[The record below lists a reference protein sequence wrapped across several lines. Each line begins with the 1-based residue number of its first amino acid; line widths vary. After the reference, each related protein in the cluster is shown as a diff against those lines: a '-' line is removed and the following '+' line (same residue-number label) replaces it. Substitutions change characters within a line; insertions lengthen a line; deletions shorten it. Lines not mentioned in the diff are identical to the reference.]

1 MAVKKD
7 KLAEK
12 LKQDVILRWTV
23 IVIGLAIV
31 IPLWLYGAI
40 ADFAPIFFVTV
51 FVITFNTIYTILLSR
66 DIVHP
71 AMDFLD
77 SAADIIVITLI
88 SRFTGGMSSPFTL
101 LYLIV
106 VLADGFYMKIANI
119 IFDFLFIAACYNV
132 LIPWKNIIIFNP
144 SFLLTVGG
152 RSVIFIVMAV
162 VVVLYAMALA
172 RREGELI
179 AFSDI
184 STSISAAPVLTEVI
198 GSLIDKISGVMN
210 VKICGF
216 MLCDEK
222 GKELRW
228 QHPVRLPKGMEGSID
243 KYHIKLDKEGITAE
257 VFKTGKPYISLTA
270 PKDPLAIKDLV
281 GQFKIGNIL
290 IVPLKVG
297 GKTIGVLHVANK
309 RFGHF
314 TRDDIALLPSLAA
327 QAAVIIENARL
338 YEGEK
343 ENVLKLKELDRM
355 KTEFMSMVSHELR
368 TPLTSISGFVSHMLD
383 GKTGNLTE
391 TQTKFLKIVKD
402 QSKHLESLI
411 GSLLDFSRIETGKL
425 VIITEPV
432 NLGTFIKDVVNSMQ
446 PELEGKELKL
456 KMHIEDGISAVL
468 FDQEKIRRVIS
479 NLIGNAIKFT
489 PSPGSI
495 EIAARKEKRK
505 GKGKFVEI
513 SVADTGIGVRH
524 ENLKRIFYKFYQVD
538 SSMTRA
544 VGGMGMGLSIA
555 KEIVRAHGGK
565 IWAESEG
572 EGRGSKFIFTLPLS
586 VTKENG

>member
-1 MAVKKD
+1 MSIKAE

-12 LKQDVILRWTV
+12 LKQDVILRWIV

-40 ADFAPIFFVTV
+40 ADFAPVLFVTI
-51 FVITFNTIYTILLSR
+51 FIIAFNTIYTILLSR

-77 SAADIIVITLI
+77 SAADIIGITLV
-88 SRFTGGMSSPFTL
+88 SRFTGSMSSPFTL

-106 VLADGFYMKIANI
+106 VLADGFYMKVANI
-119 IFDFLFIAACYNV
+119 IFDFLFIAVCYCI
-132 LIPWKNIIIFNP
+132 LIPWKNVVIFNP

-152 RSVIFIVMAV
+152 RSVLFIVMAV
-162 VVVLYAMALA
+162 VVVIYAMALA
-172 RREGELI
+172 KRESELT

-184 STSISAAPVLTEVI
+184 STSIVAAPVLTEVI
-198 GSLIDKISGVMN
+198 GSLIDKISDVMN
-210 VKICGF
+210 VGICGF

-228 QHPVRLPKGMEGSID
+228 QHPVKLPKDLGEESID
-243 KYHIKLDKEGITAE
+243 KYHIKLDKEGITTE
-257 VFKTGKPYISLTA
+257 VFKTGEPYVSTTA
-270 PKDPLAIKDLV
+270 SKDPLATKDLV
-281 GQFKIGNIL
+281 GQFKVRNIL

-297 GKTIGVLHVANK
+297 SKTIGVLHVANK

-314 TRDDIALLPSLAA
+314 TRDDIALLTSLAA

-338 YEGEK
+338 YEEEK
-343 ENVLKLKELDRM
+343 ENVIKLKELDRM
-355 KTEFMSMVSHELR
+355 KTEFLSMVSHELR
-368 TPLTSISGFVSHMLD
+368 TPLTSISGFVSHLLG
-383 GKTGNLTE
+383 GKPGNLTE
-391 TQTKFLKIVKD
+391 TQTKFLNIIKN

-432 NLGTFIKDVVNSMQ
+432 NLGTFIKDVVDSIQ

-456 KMHIEDGISAVL
+456 KMHIEDGISEVPIDL
-468 FDQEKIRRVIS
+468 EKIRRVFS

-505 GKGKFVEI
+505 GTGKFVEI

-524 ENLKRIFYKFYQVD
+524 ENLKRIFDKFYQVD

-572 EGRGSKFIFTLPLS
+572 EGRGSKFIFTLPIS
-586 VTKENG
+586 D